1 MAKKAKTY
9 AITLDMFKD
18 SYVDAPVLVCGDSGN
33 VFTITLV
40 DGSSAFSA
48 TGCDIVITISSKS
61 GSRQLTNG
69 TDANVTIAD
78 NVLTVTIPEGCYDIG
93 ANICDV
99 AVYSSDG
106 INEYKVTSA
115 WFLFSGR
122 ASLSDGTAS
131 ENAVGLDILHTL
143 IKAIENV
150 TASTTTLSAQSAATA
165 TASITNQALTFL
177 FGLPQGAD
185 GADGTNGTKWFSG
198 TAVAGTGTGISATVS
213 GSVAGDYYLNTTTAA
228 IYVATAANVWSY
240 LCTVSGAP
248 QLWAYSLDTLI
259 TEGFYRYISDVEE
272 YIFVGSYTDDADDVR
287 IAQIRMN
294 TYNNAQVQTRAGV
307 QTGGTGSV
315 TWSAWVSGLD
325 RSDLITSLSAA
336 STDATV
342 PSAKCVYDN
351 LATKANFVDL
361 GTDTTRSDIL
371 SSTIFDTATDMN
383 TIYRGAASYNNT
395 GYSAWVFNTSYVLS
409 GVSRHR
415 QVMLYNA
422 VQYARVHSGTAWGA
436 WTQAATESLWNK
448 ITAITLD
455 NATST
460 TYYPSA
466 KATVDYV
473 ADHNSS
479 ASAHSTLFA
488 AKQDAFEVL
497 NDEETAGDATLLD
510 ACTTMGIYKY
520 FSEGPYWCWLFVSET
535 DNYVSQWLFD
545 GEDQS
550 YNSRLGTITNNVVT
564 WGSWKNVSTAISAHN
579 TSASAHSTLLAS
591 YATQSYVTSAIAAAI
606 TGAIEGSY

>member
-99 AVYSSDG
+99 AVYSSDET
-106 INEYKVTSA
+106 NEYRVTSA

-150 TASTTTLSAQSAATA
+150 TASATTLSAQSAATA

-177 FGLPQGAD
+177 FGLPAGAA
-185 GADGTNGTKWFSG
+185 GTDGTDGSIWFSG
-198 TAVAGTGTGISATVS
+198 TAVTGTGTGISATVA
-213 GSVAGDYYLNTTTAA
+213 GSAAGDYYLNTTTAA

-240 LCTVSGAP
+240 LFAISSAVS
-248 QLWAYSLDTLI
+248 S
-259 TEGFYRYISDVEE
+259 V
-272 YIFVGSYTDDADDVR
+272 
-287 IAQIRMN
+287 N
-294 TYNNAQVQTRAGV
+294 T
-307 QTGGTGSV
+307 QTGDVVLT
-315 TWSAWVSGLD
+315 
-325 RSDLITSLSAA
+325 A
-336 STDATV
+336 SEVGADA
-342 PSAKCVYDN
+342 
-351 LATKANFVDL
+351 
-361 GTDTTRSDIL
+361 
-371 SSTIFDTATDMN
+371 
-383 TIYRGAASYNNT
+383 
-395 GYSAWVFNTSYVLS
+395 
-409 GVSRHR
+409 
-415 QVMLYNA
+415 
-422 VQYARVHSGTAWGA
+422 SGTAA
-436 WTQAATESLWNK
+436 SAILEHTSSPTAHVEKFADCVTFDYLATCELANQADWDENDASAHGYILNKPTIPTTTSELANDSGYATES
-448 ITAITLD
+448 
-455 NATST
+455 
-460 TYYPSA
+460 
-466 KATVDYV
+466 YV
-473 ADHNSS
+473 A
-479 ASAHSTLFA
+479 ASIA
-488 AKQDAFEVL
+488 AKQDTFEVL
-497 NDEETAGDATLLD
+497 NDEETVGDATLLD

-520 FSEGPYWCWLFVSET
+520 FSEGPYWCWLFVSKT

-545 GEDQS
+545 GEDES

-579 TSASAHSTLLAS
+579 TSETAHSTLLAS
-591 YATQSYVTSAIAAAI
+591 YATESYVTSAIAAARYRCDLGWKVI
-606 TGAIEGSY
+606 RNDCRTAACFGADGVCNGCKKCRKRSISGH

>member
-1 MAKKAKTY
+1 MAKKSKTY

-78 NVLTVTIPEGCYDIG
+78 NVLTVTITEGCYDVG

-106 INEYKVTSA
+106 TNEYRVTSA

-248 QLWAYSLDTLI
+248 QL
-259 TEGFYRYISDVEE
+259 
-272 YIFVGSYTDDADDVR
+272 
-287 IAQIRMN
+287 
-294 TYNNAQVQTRAGV
+294 
-307 QTGGTGSV
+307 
-315 TWSAWVSGLD
+315 
-325 RSDLITSLSAA
+325 
-336 STDATV
+336 
-342 PSAKCVYDN
+342 
-351 LATKANFVDL
+351 
-361 GTDTTRSDIL
+361 
-371 SSTIFDTATDMN
+371 
-383 TIYRGAASYNNT
+383 
-395 GYSAWVFNTSYVLS
+395 
-409 GVSRHR
+409 
-415 QVMLYNA
+415 
-422 VQYARVHSGTAWGA
+422 
-436 WTQAATESLWNK
+436 
-448 ITAITLD
+448 
-455 NATST
+455 
-460 TYYPSA
+460 
-466 KATVDYV
+466 

-497 NDEETAGDATLLD
+497 NDEETATLLD

-591 YATQSYVTSAIAAAI
+591 YATQSYVTSAIATAI
-606 TGAIEGSY
+606 TGAIEEDY

>member
-99 AVYSSDG
+99 AVYSSDET
-106 INEYKVTSA
+106 NEYRVTSA

-150 TASTTTLSAQSAATA
+150 TASATTLSAQSAATA

-177 FGLPQGAD
+177 FGLPAGAA
-185 GADGTNGTKWFSG
+185 GTDGTDGSTWFSG
-198 TAVAGTGTGISATVS
+198 TAVTGTGTGISATVA
-213 GSVAGDYYLNTTTAA
+213 GSAAGDYYLNTTTAA

-240 LCTVSGAP
+240 LFAISSAVSSVNSKTGAVV
-248 QLWAYSLDTLI
+248 LAA
-259 TEGFYRYISDVEE
+259 SDV
-272 YIFVGSYTDDADDVR
+272 GADE
-287 IAQIRMN
+287 
-294 TYNNAQVQTRAGV
+294 
-307 QTGGTGSV
+307 S
-315 TWSAWVSGLD
+315 
-325 RSDLITSLSAA
+325 
-336 STDATV
+336 
-342 PSAKCVYDN
+342 
-351 LATKANFVDL
+351 
-361 GTDTTRSDIL
+361 
-371 SSTIFDTATDMN
+371 
-383 TIYRGAASYNNT
+383 GAAS
-395 GYSAWVFNTSYVLS
+395 SA
-409 GVSRHR
+409 VS
-415 QVMLYNA
+415 
-422 VQYARVHSGTAWGA
+422 T
-436 WTQAATESLWNK
+436 
-448 ITAITLD
+448 
-455 NATST
+455 
-460 TYYPSA
+460 
-466 KATVDYV
+466 
-473 ADHNSS
+473 HNS
-479 ASAHSTLFA
+479 ASTAHSTLFA

-579 TSASAHSTLLAS
+579 TDADAH
-591 YATQSYVTSAIAAAI
+591 QSIQLQVNAAIAAVTSQLAEI
-606 TGAIEGSY
+606 TSTLTIENETWEVE